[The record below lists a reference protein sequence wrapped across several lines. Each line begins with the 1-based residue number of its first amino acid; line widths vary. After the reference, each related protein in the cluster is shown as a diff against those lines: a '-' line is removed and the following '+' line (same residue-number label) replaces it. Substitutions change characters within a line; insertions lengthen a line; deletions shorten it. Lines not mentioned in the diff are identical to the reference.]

1 MNSGESRYY
10 KYSLLNPEDE
20 KKLIAKYRR
29 LSPASRKR
37 LSEYVRLLELS
48 DAQEN

>member
-20 KKLIAKYRR
+20 IQKNMNMKSKECGGIYRG
-29 LSPASRKR
+29 
-37 LSEYVRLLELS
+37 
-48 DAQEN
+48 

>member
-20 KKLIAKYRR
+20 KKLNAKWGGENVIK
-29 LSPASRKR
+29 RKYP
-37 LSEYVRLLELS
+37 EVWTAIQNKKE
-48 DAQEN
+48 